1 MNSDPT
7 ERVLGLDESENPEIL
22 PTIHLRSL
30 LPSLTPKLAV
40 VAEEILADPALV
52 VRQSVSDLAQRTGT
66 SMSTIVRLCQELG
79 LRGFQDLKLRLAAEV
94 STTGFAGPSE
104 GDDRESVL
112 SKVLSSTVDA
122 ISHTQHTLDKAS
134 FNQASELLVNAR
146 SIIFIGAGAS
156 AAVAFDAAFRFR
168 TLGHRAEFHSDSHMQ
183 LTAARFLRPGDVA
196 LAISHSGSTR
206 ETLTA
211 LEAASSGGAQTVAI
225 TTFARSPLAELADHL
240 LLAGGTE
247 SEFRIAAVSS
257 RLAHLAVV
265 DALFV
270 AAARLRPERARAAQ
284 ELWSDMIAEHR
295 LSPPWATR
303 REPAD

>member
-1 MNSDPT
+1 M
-7 ERVLGLDESENPEIL
+7 DESPQAPDIP
-22 PTIHLRSL
+22 PTVHLRSL

-40 VAEEILADPALV
+40 VAEEILADPAEV
-52 VRQSVSDLAQRTGT
+52 VRISVSDLARRTGT

-79 LRGFQDLKLRLAAEV
+79 LRGFQDLKLRLVAEE
-94 STTGFAGPSE
+94 TATGIDGPVDV
-104 GDDRESVL
+104 DDRESVL

-122 ISHTQHTLDKAS
+122 ISHTQHTLDSAS
-134 FNQASELLVNAR
+134 FNQVSELLVSAR
-146 SIIFIGAGAS
+146 SIIFLGAGAS

-211 LEAASSGGAQTVAI
+211 LEAASSGGAHTVTI
-225 TTFARSPLAELADHL
+225 TTFARSPLAELADHV

>member
-1 MNSDPT
+1 MPDSPPASDIPPT
-7 ERVLGLDESENPEIL
+7 V
-22 PTIHLRSL
+22 HLRSL
-30 LPSLTPKLAV
+30 LPSLTPKLAI
-40 VAEEILADPALV
+40 VAEEILADPAEV
-52 VRQSVSDLAQRTGT
+52 VRISVSDLAQRTGT

-79 LRGFQDLKLRLAAEV
+79 LRGFQDLKLRLAAEGT
-94 STTGFAGPSE
+94 STGFDGPVDV
-104 GDDRESVL
+104 DDRESVL

-122 ISHTQHTLDKAS
+122 ISHTQHTLDTAS
-134 FNQASELLVNAR
+134 FNHVAELVFNAR
-146 SIIFIGAGAS
+146 TIIFVGAGAS

-168 TLGHRAEFHSDSHMQ
+168 TLGLRAEFHSDSHMQ

-196 LAISHSGSTR
+196 VAISHSGSTR

-211 LEAASSGGAQTVAI
+211 MEAASSGGAHTAAI
-225 TTFARSPLAELADHL
+225 TTFARSPLAESVDHA

-270 AAARLRPERARAAQ
+270 AVASLRPERARAAQ
-284 ELWSDMIAEHR
+284 ELWSDMIDEHR

-303 REPAD
+303 RDLSD

>member
-1 MNSDPT
+1 MDDSPQAPGIPPT
-7 ERVLGLDESENPEIL
+7 V
-22 PTIHLRSL
+22 HLRSL

-40 VAEEILADPALV
+40 VAEEILADPAEV
-52 VRQSVSDLAQRTGT
+52 VRISVSDLAQRTGT

-79 LRGFQDLKLRLAAEV
+79 LRGFQDLKLRLVAEE
-94 STTGFAGPSE
+94 TATGFDGPVDV
-104 GDDRESVL
+104 DDRESVM

-122 ISHTQHTLDKAS
+122 ISHTQHTLDTAT
-134 FNQASELLVNAR
+134 FNQVSELLVNAR
-146 SIIFIGAGAS
+146 SIIFLGAGAS
-156 AAVAFDAAFRFR
+156 AAVAFDSAFRFR

-183 LTAARFLRPGDVA
+183 LTAARFLRPGDMA

-211 LEAASSGGAQTVAI
+211 LEAASSGGAHTVAI
-225 TTFARSPLAELADHL
+225 TTFARSPLAELADHV

-270 AAARLRPERARAAQ
+270 AVARLRPERARAAQ

-303 REPAD
+303 REQAD

>member
-1 MNSDPT
+1 MDDSPQA
-7 ERVLGLDESENPEIL
+7 PEIP
-22 PTIHLRSL
+22 PTVHLRSL

-40 VAEEILADPALV
+40 VAEEILADPAEV
-52 VRQSVSDLAQRTGT
+52 VRISVADLAQRTGT

-79 LRGFQDLKLRLAAEV
+79 LRGFQDLKLRLVAEE
-94 STTGFAGPSE
+94 TATGFDGPVDV
-104 GDDRESVL
+104 DDRESVL

-122 ISHTQHTLDKAS
+122 ISHTQHTLDTAS
-134 FNQASELLVNAR
+134 FNQVAELVFDAR
-146 SIIFIGAGAS
+146 TIIFVGAGAS
-156 AAVAFDAAFRFR
+156 AAVAFDAAFRLR

-183 LTAARFLRPGDVA
+183 LTAARFLRPGDIVV
-196 LAISHSGSTR
+196 AISHSGSTR

-211 LEAASSGGAQTVAI
+211 VEAASSAGAHTAAI
-225 TTFARSPLAELADHL
+225 TTFARSPLAQSVDHA

-257 RLAHLAVV
+257 RIAHLAVV

-270 AAARLRPERARAAQ
+270 AIASLRPERARAAQ
-284 ELWSDMIAEHR
+284 ELWSDMIDEHR

-303 REPAD
+303 RDAND

>member
-1 MNSDPT
+1 M
-7 ERVLGLDESENPEIL
+7 DESPQAPDIP
-22 PTIHLRSL
+22 PTVHIRSL

-40 VAEEILADPALV
+40 VAEEILADPAEV
-52 VRQSVSDLAQRTGT
+52 VRISVSDLAQRTGT

-79 LRGFQDLKLRLAAEV
+79 LRGFQDLKLRLVAEE
-94 STTGFAGPSE
+94 TATGVDGPVDT
-104 GDDRESVL
+104 DDRESVL

-122 ISHTQHTLDKAS
+122 ISHTQHTLDTTS
-134 FNQASELLVNAR
+134 FNQVAELVFNAR
-146 SIIFIGAGAS
+146 TIIFVGAGAS

-168 TLGHRAEFHSDSHMQ
+168 TLGHRAEFHFDSHMQ
-183 LTAARFLRPGDVA
+183 LTAARFLRPGDIVV
-196 LAISHSGSTR
+196 AISHSGSTR

-211 LEAASSGGAQTVAI
+211 LEAASSGGAHTVAV
-225 TTFARSPLAELADHL
+225 TTFARSPLAELADHV

-270 AAARLRPERARAAQ
+270 AVARLRPERARAAQ

>member
-1 MNSDPT
+1 MDDSP
-7 ERVLGLDESENPEIL
+7 VAAEIP

-30 LPSLTPKLAV
+30 LPSLTPKLAI
-40 VAEEILADPALV
+40 VADEILADPAMV
-52 VRQSVSDLAQRTGT
+52 VRLSVSELAQRTGT

-79 LRGFQDLKLRLAAEV
+79 LRGFQDLKLRLAAEG
-94 STTGFAGPSE
+94 TATGFAEPF
-104 GDDRESVL
+104 DAADRESVL
-112 SKVLSSTVDA
+112 SKVLASTVDA

-134 FNQASELLVNAR
+134 FNQVAEQLFNAR
-146 SIIFIGAGAS
+146 TIIFLGAGAS

-168 TLGHRAEFHSDSHMQ
+168 TLGFRAEFHSDSHMQ

-196 LAISHSGSTR
+196 MAISHSGSTR

-211 LEAASSGGAQTVAI
+211 IEAASSGGAHSAAI
-225 TTFARSPLAELADHL
+225 TTFARSPLAESVDHV

-257 RLAHLAVV
+257 RLAHLAVI

-270 AAARLRPERARAAQ
+270 AVASLQPERARAAQ
-284 ELWSDMIAEHR
+284 ELWSEMIAEHR

-303 REPAD
+303 KEPDG

>member
-1 MNSDPT
+1 MATSDIP
-7 ERVLGLDESENPEIL
+7 

-30 LPSLTPKLAV
+30 LPSLTPKLAI
-40 VAEEILADPALV
+40 VADEILADPAMV
-52 VRQSVSDLAQRTGT
+52 VRLSVSELAQRTGT

-79 LRGFQDLKLRLAAEV
+79 LRGFQDLKLRLAAEG
-94 STTGFAGPSE
+94 TATGFTGPFDA
-104 GDDRESVL
+104 DDRGSVL

-134 FNQASELLVNAR
+134 FNQVAEQLFNAR
-146 SIIFIGAGAS
+146 SIIFLGAGAS

-168 TLGHRAEFHSDSHMQ
+168 TLGFRAEFHSDSHMQ

-196 LAISHSGSTR
+196 MAISHSGSTR

-211 LEAASSGGAQTVAI
+211 IEAASSGGAHSAAI
-225 TTFARSPLAELADHL
+225 TTFARSPLAESVDLV

-270 AAARLRPERARAAQ
+270 AVANLQPERARAAQ
-284 ELWSDMIAEHR
+284 ELWSEMIAEHR
-295 LSPPWATR
+295 LSPPQ
-303 REPAD
+303 

>member
-1 MNSDPT
+1 M
-7 ERVLGLDESENPEIL
+7 DESPQAPDIP
-22 PTIHLRSL
+22 PTVHLRSL

-40 VAEEILADPALV
+40 VAEEILADPAEV
-52 VRQSVSDLAQRTGT
+52 VRISVSDLAQRTGT

-79 LRGFQDLKLRLAAEV
+79 LRGFQDLKLRLVAEEAA
-94 STTGFAGPSE
+94 TGFDGPVDV
-104 GDDRESVL
+104 DDRESVL

-122 ISHTQHTLDKAS
+122 ISHTQHTLDTAS
-134 FNQASELLVNAR
+134 FNQVAELVFNAR
-146 SIIFIGAGAS
+146 TIIFVGAGAS

-168 TLGHRAEFHSDSHMQ
+168 TLGYRAEFHFDSHMQ
-183 LTAARFLRPGDVA
+183 LTAARFLRPGDIVV
-196 LAISHSGSTR
+196 AISYSGSTR

-211 LEAASSGGAQTVAI
+211 LEAASSGGAHTVAV
-225 TTFARSPLAELADHL
+225 TTFARSPLAELADHV

-270 AAARLRPERARAAQ
+270 AVARLRPERARAAQ

-303 REPAD
+303 RDSAD

>member
-1 MNSDPT
+1 M
-7 ERVLGLDESENPEIL
+7 DESPQAPDIP
-22 PTIHLRSL
+22 PTVHIRSL

-40 VAEEILADPALV
+40 VAEEILADPAEV
-52 VRQSVSDLAQRTGT
+52 VRISVSDLAQRTGT

-79 LRGFQDLKLRLAAEV
+79 LRGFQDLKLRLVAEE
-94 STTGFAGPSE
+94 TATGFDGPVDT
-104 GDDRESVL
+104 DDRESVL

-122 ISHTQHTLDKAS
+122 ISHTQHTLDTTS
-134 FNQASELLVNAR
+134 FNQVAELVFNAR
-146 SIIFIGAGAS
+146 TIIFVGAGAS

-168 TLGHRAEFHSDSHMQ
+168 TLGHRAEFHFDSHMQ
-183 LTAARFLRPGDVA
+183 LTAARFLRPGDIVV
-196 LAISHSGSTR
+196 AISHSGSTR

-211 LEAASSGGAQTVAI
+211 LEAASSGGAHTVAV
-225 TTFARSPLAELADHL
+225 TTFARSPLAELADHV

-270 AAARLRPERARAAQ
+270 AVARLRPERARAAQ

>member
-1 MNSDPT
+1 MEADTP
-7 ERVLGLDESENPEIL
+7 EGIGGPEESESPEIL

-52 VRQSVSDLAQRTGT
+52 VRQSVSELAQRTGT

-94 STTGFAGPSE
+94 STSGFAGPSE
-104 GDDRESVL
+104 SDDRESIL
-112 SKVLSSTVDA
+112 SKVLSSTVDS
-122 ISHTQHTLDKAS
+122 ISHTQHTLDNAT
-134 FNQASELLVNAR
+134 FNQVSELLVNAR
-146 SIIFIGAGAS
+146 SIIFLGAGAS

-168 TLGHRAEFHSDSHMQ
+168 TLGHRAEFHNDSHMQ

-211 LEAASSGGAQTVAI
+211 LEAATSGGAHTVAI
-225 TTFARSPLAELADHL
+225 TTFARSPLAELADL
-240 LLAGGTE
+240 VLLAGGTE

-303 REPAD
+303 RELAD

>member
-1 MNSDPT
+1 M
-7 ERVLGLDESENPEIL
+7 DESPQAPDIP
-22 PTIHLRSL
+22 PTVHIRSL

-40 VAEEILADPALV
+40 VAEEILADPAEV
-52 VRQSVSDLAQRTGT
+52 VRISVSDLAQRPGT

-79 LRGFQDLKLRLAAEV
+79 LRGFQDLKLRLVAEE
-94 STTGFAGPSE
+94 TATGFDGPVDT
-104 GDDRESVL
+104 DDRESVL

-122 ISHTQHTLDKAS
+122 ISHTQHTLDTTS
-134 FNQASELLVNAR
+134 FNQVAELVFNAR
-146 SIIFIGAGAS
+146 TIIFVGAGAS

-168 TLGHRAEFHSDSHMQ
+168 TLGHRAEFHFDSHMQ
-183 LTAARFLRPGDVA
+183 LTAARFLRPGDIVV
-196 LAISHSGSTR
+196 AISHSGSTR

-211 LEAASSGGAQTVAI
+211 LETASSGGAHTVAV
-225 TTFARSPLAELADHL
+225 TTFARSPLAELADHV

-270 AAARLRPERARAAQ
+270 AVARLRPERARAAQ

>member
-1 MNSDPT
+1 MD
-7 ERVLGLDESENPEIL
+7 RLGESENPATTEIP

-40 VAEEILADPALV
+40 VAEEILADPASV
-52 VRQSVSDLAQRTGT
+52 VRLSVSELARRTGT

-79 LRGFQDLKLRLAAEV
+79 LRGFQDLKLQLAAEGT
-94 STTGFAGPSE
+94 STGFAGPSE
-104 GDDRESVL
+104 GADRESVL

-134 FNQASELLVNAR
+134 FNQVAEHLLSAR
-146 SIIFIGAGAS
+146 SIIFLGAGAS

-168 TLGHRAEFHSDSHMQ
+168 TLGHRAEFHYDSHMQ
-183 LTAARFLRPGDVA
+183 HTAARFLRPGDVA
-196 LAISHSGSTR
+196 VAISHSGSTR

-211 LEAASSGGAQTVAI
+211 VEAASDGGAQTVAI
-225 TTFARSPLAELADHL
+225 TTFARSPLAEMVDHL

-257 RLAHLAVV
+257 RLAHMAVI

-270 AAARLRPERARAAQ
+270 AIARLRPERARAAQ

-303 REPAD
+303 REPED

>member
-1 MNSDPT
+1 M
-7 ERVLGLDESENPEIL
+7 DEFETTDIP

-40 VAEEILADPALV
+40 VAEEILADPAVV
-52 VRQSVSDLAQRTGT
+52 VRLSVSDLAQRTGT

-79 LRGFQDLKLRLAAEV
+79 LRGFQDLKLRLAAEG
-94 STTGFAGPSE
+94 TPTGFARPSE
-104 GDDRESVL
+104 GDHRESVL
-112 SKVLSSTVDA
+112 SKVLASTVDA

-134 FNQASELLVNAR
+134 FNRVAEQLVNAR
-146 SIIFIGAGAS
+146 SIVFLGAGAS

-196 LAISHSGSTR
+196 VAISHSGSTR
-206 ETLTA
+206 ETLNA
-211 LEAASSGGAQTVAI
+211 VEAASNGGAQTVAI
-225 TTFARSPLAELADHL
+225 TTFARSPLAEKVDHV

-257 RLAHLAVV
+257 RIAHLAVV

-270 AAARLRPERARAAQ
+270 AVSMLRPERARAAQ
-284 ELWSDMIAEHR
+284 ELWSDMISEHR

-303 REPAD
+303 REPGD

>member
-1 MNSDPT
+1 M
-7 ERVLGLDESENPEIL
+7 DESPQAPDIP
-22 PTIHLRSL
+22 PTVHLRSL

-40 VAEEILADPALV
+40 VAEEILADPAEV
-52 VRQSVSDLAQRTGT
+52 VRISVSDLAQRTGT

-79 LRGFQDLKLRLAAEV
+79 LRGFQDLKLRLVAEE
-94 STTGFAGPSE
+94 TATGFDGPVDV
-104 GDDRESVL
+104 DDRESVL

-122 ISHTQHTLDKAS
+122 ISHTQHTLDTTS
-134 FNQASELLVNAR
+134 FNQVAELVFNAR
-146 SIIFIGAGAS
+146 TIIFVGAGAS

-168 TLGHRAEFHSDSHMQ
+168 TLGHRAEFHFDSHMQ
-183 LTAARFLRPGDVA
+183 LTAARFLRPGDIVV
-196 LAISHSGSTR
+196 AISHSGSTR

-211 LEAASSGGAQTVAI
+211 LEAASSGGAHTVAI
-225 TTFARSPLAELADHL
+225 TTFARSPLAELADHV

-270 AAARLRPERARAAQ
+270 AVARLRPERARAAQ

-295 LSPPWATR
+295 LSPPWAAR
-303 REPAD
+303 RDSAD

>member
-1 MNSDPT
+1 M
-7 ERVLGLDESENPEIL
+7 DESPQAPDIP
-22 PTIHLRSL
+22 PTVHIRSL

-40 VAEEILADPALV
+40 VAEEILADPAEV
-52 VRQSVSDLAQRTGT
+52 VRISVSDLAQRTGT

-79 LRGFQDLKLRLAAEV
+79 LRCFQDLKLRLVAEE
-94 STTGFAGPSE
+94 TATGFDGPVDT
-104 GDDRESVL
+104 DDRESVL

-122 ISHTQHTLDKAS
+122 ISHTQHTLDTTS
-134 FNQASELLVNAR
+134 FNQVAELVFNAR
-146 SIIFIGAGAS
+146 TIIFVGAGAS

-168 TLGHRAEFHSDSHMQ
+168 TLGHRAEFHFDSHMQ
-183 LTAARFLRPGDVA
+183 LTAARFLRPGDIVV
-196 LAISHSGSTR
+196 AISHSGSTR

-211 LEAASSGGAQTVAI
+211 LEAASSGGAHTVAV
-225 TTFARSPLAELADHL
+225 TTFARSPLAELADHV

-270 AAARLRPERARAAQ
+270 AVARLRPERARAAQ

>member
-1 MNSDPT
+1 M
-7 ERVLGLDESENPEIL
+7 
-22 PTIHLRSL
+22 
-30 LPSLTPKLAV
+30 TPKLAI
-40 VAEEILADPALV
+40 VAEEILADPAMV
-52 VRQSVSDLAQRTGT
+52 VRLSVSDLAQRTGT

-79 LRGFQDLKLRLAAEV
+79 LRGFQDLKLRLAAEG
-94 STTGFAGPSE
+94 TATGFDGPFDA
-104 GDDRESVL
+104 DDRESVL
-112 SKVLSSTVDA
+112 SKVLASTVDA

-134 FNQASELLVNAR
+134 FNQVAERLFRAGT
-146 SIIFIGAGAS
+146 IIFLGAGAS

-168 TLGHRAEFHSDSHMQ
+168 TLGFRAEFHSDSHMQ

-196 LAISHSGSTR
+196 MAISHSGSTR

-211 LEAASSGGAQTVAI
+211 IEAASSGGAHSAAI
-225 TTFARSPLAELADHL
+225 TTFARSPLAESVDLV

-270 AAARLRPERARAAQ
+270 AVANLQPERARAAQ
-284 ELWSDMIAEHR
+284 GLWSEMIAEHR
-295 LSPPWATR
+295 LSPPWAAR
-303 REPAD
+303 REPHG

>member
-1 MNSDPT
+1 M
-7 ERVLGLDESENPEIL
+7 DESPQAPDIP
-22 PTIHLRSL
+22 PTVHIRSL

-40 VAEEILADPALV
+40 VAEEILADPAEV
-52 VRQSVSDLAQRTGT
+52 VRISVSDLAQRTET

-79 LRGFQDLKLRLAAEV
+79 LRGFQDLKLRLVAEE
-94 STTGFAGPSE
+94 TATGFDGPVDT
-104 GDDRESVL
+104 DDRESVL

-122 ISHTQHTLDKAS
+122 ISHTQHTLDTTS
-134 FNQASELLVNAR
+134 FNQVAELVFNAR
-146 SIIFIGAGAS
+146 TIIFVGAGAS

-168 TLGHRAEFHSDSHMQ
+168 TLGHRAEFHFDSHMQ
-183 LTAARFLRPGDVA
+183 LTAARFLRPGDIVV
-196 LAISHSGSTR
+196 AISHSGSTR

-211 LEAASSGGAQTVAI
+211 LEAASSGGAHTVAV
-225 TTFARSPLAELADHL
+225 TTFARSPLAELADHV

-270 AAARLRPERARAAQ
+270 AVARLRPERARAAQ

>member
-1 MNSDPT
+1 M
-7 ERVLGLDESENPEIL
+7 DESPQAPDIP
-22 PTIHLRSL
+22 PTVHIRSL

-40 VAEEILADPALV
+40 VAEEILADPAEV
-52 VRQSVSDLAQRTGT
+52 VRISVSDLAQRTGT

-79 LRGFQDLKLRLAAEV
+79 LRGFQDLKLRLVAEE
-94 STTGFAGPSE
+94 TATGFDGPVDT
-104 GDDRESVL
+104 DDRESVL

-122 ISHTQHTLDKAS
+122 ISHTQHTLDTAS
-134 FNQASELLVNAR
+134 FNQVAELVFNAR
-146 SIIFIGAGAS
+146 TIIFVGAGAS

-168 TLGHRAEFHSDSHMQ
+168 TLGHRAEFHFDSHMQ
-183 LTAARFLRPGDVA
+183 LTAARFLRPGDIVV
-196 LAISHSGSTR
+196 AISHSGSTR

-211 LEAASSGGAQTVAI
+211 LEAASSGGAHTVAV
-225 TTFARSPLAELADHL
+225 TTFARSPLAELADHV

-270 AAARLRPERARAAQ
+270 AVARLRPERARAAQ

>member
-1 MNSDPT
+1 MDDSP
-7 ERVLGLDESENPEIL
+7 VASEIP
-22 PTIHLRSL
+22 PTIHLRSI
-30 LPSLTPKLAV
+30 LPSLTPKLAI
-40 VAEEILADPALV
+40 VADEILADPAMV
-52 VRQSVSDLAQRTGT
+52 VRLSVSELAQRTGT

-79 LRGFQDLKLRLAAEV
+79 LRGFQDLKLRLAAEG
-94 STTGFAGPSE
+94 TATGFTGPFDA
-104 GDDRESVL
+104 DDRESVL

-134 FNQASELLVNAR
+134 FNQVAEQLFNAR
-146 SIIFIGAGAS
+146 TIIFLGAGAS

-168 TLGHRAEFHSDSHMQ
+168 TLGFRAEFHSDSHMQ

-196 LAISHSGSTR
+196 MAISHSGSTR

-211 LEAASSGGAQTVAI
+211 IEAASSGGAHSAAI
-225 TTFARSPLAELADHL
+225 TTFARSPLAESVDLV

-257 RLAHLAVV
+257 RLAHLAVI

-270 AAARLRPERARAAQ
+270 AVASLRPERARAAQ
-284 ELWSDMIAEHR
+284 ELWSEMIAEHR

-303 REPAD
+303 KEPDG

>member
-1 MNSDPT
+1 M
-7 ERVLGLDESENPEIL
+7 DESPQAPDIP
-22 PTIHLRSL
+22 PTVHIRSL

-40 VAEEILADPALV
+40 VAEEILADPAEV
-52 VRQSVSDLAQRTGT
+52 VRISVSDLAQRTGT

-79 LRGFQDLKLRLAAEV
+79 LRGFQDLKLRLVAEE
-94 STTGFAGPSE
+94 TATGFDGPVDT
-104 GDDRESVL
+104 DDRESVL

-122 ISHTQHTLDKAS
+122 ISHTQHTLDTTS
-134 FNQASELLVNAR
+134 FNQVAELVFNAR
-146 SIIFIGAGAS
+146 TIIFVGAGAS

-168 TLGHRAEFHSDSHMQ
+168 TLGHRAEFHFDSHMQ
-183 LTAARFLRPGDVA
+183 LTAARFLRPGDIVV
-196 LAISHSGSTR
+196 AISHSGSTR

-211 LEAASSGGAQTVAI
+211 LETASSGGAHTVAV
-225 TTFARSPLAELADHL
+225 TTFARSPLAELADHV

-270 AAARLRPERARAAQ
+270 AVARLRPERARAAQ

>member
-1 MNSDPT
+1 M
-7 ERVLGLDESENPEIL
+7 DESPQAPDIP
-22 PTIHLRSL
+22 PTVHLRSL

-40 VAEEILADPALV
+40 VAEEILADPAEV
-52 VRQSVSDLAQRTGT
+52 VRISVSDLAQRTGT

-79 LRGFQDLKLRLAAEV
+79 LRGFQDLKLRLVAEE
-94 STTGFAGPSE
+94 TATGFDGPVDV
-104 GDDRESVL
+104 DDRESVL

-122 ISHTQHTLDKAS
+122 ISHTQHTLDTAS
-134 FNQASELLVNAR
+134 FNQVAELVFNAR
-146 SIIFIGAGAS
+146 TIIFVGAGAS

-168 TLGHRAEFHSDSHMQ
+168 TLGHRAEFHFDSHMQ

-211 LEAASSGGAQTVAI
+211 LEAASSGGAHTVAV
-225 TTFARSPLAELADHL
+225 TTFARSPLAELADHV

-257 RLAHLAVV
+257 RLAHLAVF

-270 AAARLRPERARAAQ
+270 AVARLRPERARAAQ

-295 LSPPWATR
+295 LSPPRATR